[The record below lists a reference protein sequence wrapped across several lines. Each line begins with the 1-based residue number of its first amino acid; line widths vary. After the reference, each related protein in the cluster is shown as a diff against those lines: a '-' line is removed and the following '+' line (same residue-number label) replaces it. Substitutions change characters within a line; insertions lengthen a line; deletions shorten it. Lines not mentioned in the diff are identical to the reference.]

1 MILGIVDCVSFK
13 LDDSEGRIS
22 NLVKSSNR
30 VVRFATLEEISSCS
44 WFLQLIRPL
53 KDVLIDFF
61 FQPLFEI
68 I

>member
-1 MILGIVDCVSFK
+1 MILGTADCVSFK
-13 LDDSEGRIS
+13 LDVSEGRIS

-30 VVRFATLEEISSCS
+30 VVRFASLEEISSCS
-44 WFLQLIRPL
+44 WFLQLIRLL
-53 KDVLIDFF
+53 KGVLIDFL

>member
-22 NLVKSSNR
+22 NLVKPSNR
-30 VVRFATLEEISSCS
+30 VVRFASLEEIFSCS
-44 WFLQLIRPL
+44 WFLQLIRLL
-53 KDVLIDFF
+53 KGVLIDFL

>member
-13 LDDSEGRIS
+13 LGDSEGRIS
-22 NLVKSSNR
+22 NLVKPSDR
-30 VVRFATLEEISSCS
+30 VVRFASLEEISSCS

>member
-13 LDDSEGRIS
+13 LGGSEGRIS
-22 NLVKSSNR
+22 NLVKPSDR
-30 VVRFATLEEISSCS
+30 VVRFASLEEISSCS
-44 WFLQLIRPL
+44 WFLQLIRLL
-53 KDVLIDFF
+53 KGVLIDFL

>member
-22 NLVKSSNR
+22 NRVKSSNR